1 MRSTFAFV
9 LSPIAQLSTMRS
21 SPIEERANFIIP
33 TSSERPKSSAHLK
46 QPPQPTRRPP
56 AQMRSF
62 KTRERIMSAARKAFA
77 EEGFEAASI
86 RDIAAEVDVTH
97 TLIRYHFGS
106 KEELWKDVVT
116 DMFQRLDVALSEKEI
131 GPVDF
136 ATREGLTV
144 FLRHYIR
151 YCAENPEHARIM
163 ISESLHGGERLK
175 WMIKYIRESH
185 LALIPI
191 FKQLMKTGVIPEV
204 WLISLFYAISTVCQ
218 MPFVLSNA
226 IKELY
231 GVDMHEDD
239 AINAHT
245 ETVIALLLNHPERSP
260 DSWPSL
266 PDWAQG

>member
-1 MRSTFAFV
+1 M
-9 LSPIAQLSTMRS
+9 S
-21 SPIEERANFIIP
+21 SRV
-33 TSSERPKSSAHLK
+33 K
-46 QPPQPTRRPP
+46 QPPQQTRRPP
-56 AQMRSF
+56 AQVRSVA
-62 KTRERIMSAARKAFA
+62 TRDLIMKSARKAFA
-77 EEGFEAASI
+77 ENGFDAASI
-86 RDIAAEVDVTH
+86 RDIAASVDMTH

-116 DMFQRLDVALSEKEI
+116 DMFQKLDAALSEEAI

-151 YCAENPEHARIM
+151 YCADNPEHARIM
-163 ISESLHGGERLK
+163 IGESLHGGERLK
-175 WMIKYIRESH
+175 WMITYIRKSH
-185 LALIPI
+185 QALIPI
-191 FKQLMKTGVIPEV
+191 FKQLMKTGVVPEV
-204 WLISLFYAISTVCQ
+204 WLISLFYAISAVCQ

-231 GVDMHEDD
+231 GIDMHQDA

-245 ETVIALLLNHPERSP
+245 ETVIALLLNSPERSP
-260 DSWPSL
+260 DAWPSL